1 MAAPKKIINCSRWKP
16 HSALKKNGIV
26 WVRYVFI
33 GIDALS
39 GAEQL
44 FFVEWEMLNAG
55 LSPNESVLGFKPRTA
70 ISEDDLQYALAG
82 TEAAFNLRSESI
94 LTPSYVAVRAGTF
107 GVKPQQIC
115 SYYALKDAAGGFRIS
130 PVTVGNCS
138 FDDGKI
144 SGALSCTLKE
154 HISHPEY
161 FCDAGEISWNLRF
174 EIQKQFSVGYKKSSD
189 RWVPAGVRTAFSG
202 SITLDGHEFSVLP
215 KKSYGYIDI
224 HFLRTFP
231 APYFHISSSNLTS
244 RISGKALFN
253 SSFTVQGVFEDSL
266 ALALELED
274 TDIALE
280 AKKRSASE
288 KILWDCTEMPADEEG
303 ERLHWSVSADTKK
316 WVIDIDI
323 VCHTSKLFVR
333 NIELPEGNRKVLKLL
348 AGGSGTGEIKLYRHI
363 GKDLEIIEDAH
374 VAFALCE
381 FGQAEDGEI

>member
-1 MAAPKKIINCSRWKP
+1 MTAPKKIINFSRWKP
-16 HSALKKNGIV
+16 HSSLKKNGVV
-26 WVRYVFI
+26 WTRYIFT
-33 GIDALS
+33 GIDSVS

-55 LSPNESVLGFKPRTA
+55 LFPDESVLGFKPRTA

-94 LTPSYVAVRAGTF
+94 VTPSYVAVRAGTF
-107 GVKPQQIC
+107 GVKPKQIC
-115 SYYALKDAAGGFRIS
+115 SYYALKDVTGGFRLS
-130 PVTVGNCS
+130 PITVGNCS
-138 FDDGKI
+138 FGEEKI
-144 SGALSCTLKE
+144 SGSLSRTTKE
-154 HISHPEY
+154 RAARPEY
-161 FCDAGEISWNLRF
+161 FCDAGEISWDLRC
-174 EIQKQFSVGYKKSSD
+174 EIRKQFSAGYKKSSE
-189 RWVPAGVRTAFSG
+189 RWIPVGARTAFSG
-202 SITLDGHEFSVLP
+202 SITLDGREFSVLP
-215 KKSYGYIDI
+215 KKSYGYIDV

-244 RISGKALFN
+244 RISGKALFD
-253 SSFTVQGVFEDSL
+253 SSFTVQGIFEDSL
-266 ALALELED
+266 ALALEFEN

-348 AGGSGTGEIKLYRHI
+348 AGGNGTGEIKLYRRI
-363 GKDLEIIEDAH
+363 GKSLEIIEDAH

>member
-1 MAAPKKIINCSRWKP
+1 MTAPKKIVNCSRWKP
-16 HSALKKNGIV
+16 HSALKKNGVV
-26 WVRYVFI
+26 WVRYVFT

-44 FFVEWEMLNAG
+44 FFVEWEMLNPG

-82 TEAAFNLRSESI
+82 TEAALNLRAESI

-107 GVKPQQIC
+107 GVKPKQIC
-115 SYYALKDAAGGFRIS
+115 SYYALNDITGGFRLS
-130 PVTVGNCS
+130 PITVGNCS

-154 HISHPEY
+154 HTAHPEY
-161 FCDAGEISWNLRF
+161 FCDAGDISWNLRY
-174 EIQKQFSVGYKKSSD
+174 EIRKQFSAGYKKSSD
-189 RWVPAGVRTAFSG
+189 RWIPAGARTAFSG
-202 SITLDGHEFSVLP
+202 SITLDGREFSVLP
-215 KKSYGYIDI
+215 KKSYGYIDA
-224 HFLRTFP
+224 HFLRMFP
-231 APYFHISSSNLTS
+231 APYFHISSSHLTS
-244 RISGKALFN
+244 RISGKALFD
-253 SSFTVQGVFEDSL
+253 SSFTVQGIFEDNLS
-266 ALALELED
+266 LALELED

-280 AKKRSASE
+280 AKKRGASE

-303 ERLHWSVSADTKK
+303 ERLHWSVSADMKK

-348 AGGSGTGEIKLYRHI
+348 AGGSGTGEIKLYRRI
-363 GKDLEIIEDAH
+363 GKSLEIIEDAH

-381 FGQAEDGEI
+381 FGQAEEGEI